1 MAGRT
6 ACPLRGA
13 VRAEMT
19 LALATTHQHVTRFT
33 HLVTS
38 HQRDETPQ
46 RPRPTTAP
54 IVNTTDSSLA
64 RADPVITA
72 RNPCH
77 EPICMSPSGVSRFFT
92 VFTHILLDTRPPFF
106 CSRAYRALY
115 FFFWAASAFPC
126 FRACHAPCFFL
137 CSFRLAKTIFTLSH
151 LTNSVNRTTS
161 SLARL

>member
-115 FFFWAASAFPC
+115 FFFGLQVLSLVSGLATPHVS
-126 FRACHAPCFFL
+126 
-137 CSFRLAKTIFTLSH
+137 SFVPFALPKPFSH
-151 LTNSVNRTTS
+151 YRI
-161 SLARL
+161 SLIR

>member
-92 VFTHILLDTRPPFF
+92 VLHTSYLTHVLPFF
-106 CSRAYRALY
+106 
-115 FFFWAASAFPC
+115 
-126 FRACHAPCFFL
+126 APGLTGPSIFFL
-137 CSFRLAKTIFTLSH
+137 GCKCFPLFPGLPRPMFLPLFLSPCQNH
-151 LTNSVNRTTS
+151 FHIIASH
-161 SLARL
+161 